1 MPAHPTR
8 PEARARRTARR
19 LGHSRPEPWRGG
31 VRRLLASPRR
41 WFVTA
46 VASLAVAGAT
56 GCAALGRATFA
67 EPFVELQR
75 VQLVGLGFDGGN
87 LDVIL
92 SVYNPNRFS
101 LDATSLTYRVDVDS
115 VQVGAGALDSRF
127 VVASGDTAQV
137 RIPVRFTYRGLGA
150 AGRQLLTTGSVN
162 YRVRGDLSLNTPL
175 GRFSRPYDRSGRF
188 NTVAN
193 PPR

>member
-1 MPAHPTR
+1 MSPDPSVQHA
-8 PEARARRTARR
+8 ARREGTARTGR
-19 LGHSRPEPWRGG
+19 VHGRVRG
-31 VRRLLASPRR
+31 LAAESRR
-41 WFVTA
+41 WLATA
-46 VASLAVAGAT
+46 AAGLAVAGVT

-67 EPFVELQR
+67 EPFVELQQ
-75 VQLVGLGFDGGN
+75 VQIVGLGFDGGN

-115 VQVGAGALDSRF
+115 VQVGAGELDSRF

-162 YRVRGDLSLNTPL
+162 YRVRGDLSLNTPI